1 MFRICITL
9 FFALLAPS
17 VLFAAAIREEEQ
29 NRRPAP
35 IYYSEYGAVG
45 DGVTD
50 DFQAII
56 DAHEAANITGAKVIA
71 DPGAVYYIG
80 GAVKTAVIK
89 TDTDWSGA
97 QFIIDDS
104 AVERSPNNRNVWL
117 QSWVFHVA
125 SALPS
130 TEITTIQSLEKNQ
143 KKLDISLP
151 YNSVLV
157 AVNTATKH
165 YIRLGA
171 NQNSGA
177 NQTDVFVVDR
187 NGNVDI
193 NTPIIWDFNRISS
206 ITAYPIDRTRL
217 TIKGGRF
224 TTIANRGTGSEDYMG
239 RGIRITRSN
248 TLIDGLYHIVT
259 EEGSSGAPYNGF
271 IRVERNT
278 NVTIQNSTLTGHRVY
293 RNPSNNA
300 QLGTYDI
307 SASFTNNLKVLNC
320 DQTNDINNSQ
330 WWGVFESDYSK
341 NILFDKVKFS
351 RFDAHRGVYNVT
363 ILNSELGWQRISII
377 GSGTL
382 TVENTKVNSVYFIYL
397 REDYGSTW
405 EGDIIIRNCIFSPTA
420 SQLNNAELIYAR
432 NDGRWNFG
440 YQCYMPRTITIDGLT
455 VEDANAQSS
464 YQGILLFGNFN
475 SSHTGSE
482 PFPYITTREVNITN
496 FSSRRDYRITNDYLR
511 NNLLIHNY

>member
-9 FFALLAPS
+9 FFALLVPS
-17 VLFAAAIREEEQ
+17 ALFAGALREEEH
-29 NRRPAP
+29 NKRLAP

-80 GAVKTAVIK
+80 GAVKTVVIK

-130 TEITTIQSLEKNQ
+130 MEITSIQSLEKNQ
-143 KKLDISLP
+143 RKLDISLP

-157 AVNTATKH
+157 AVNNATKQ
-165 YIRLGA
+165 YIRRGA
-171 NQNSGA
+171 DQNNGS
-177 NQTDVFVVDR
+177 NQTDIFIVDR
-187 NGNVDI
+187 DGNVDI
-193 NTPIIWDFNRISS
+193 NTPIIWDFNRITS

-224 TTIANRGTGSEDYMG
+224 TTIANKGTGSESYMN
-239 RGIRITRSN
+239 RGILITRSN

-259 EEGSSGAPYNGF
+259 EEGSTGAPYNGF
-271 IRVERNT
+271 IRFERNT
-278 NVTIQNSTLTGHRVY
+278 NVTIQNSTLSGRRYTGT
-293 RNPSNNA
+293 
-300 QLGTYDI
+300 GTYDI
-307 SASFTNNLKVLNC
+307 SANLTNNLKVLNC
-320 DQTNDINNSQ
+320 DQTNNINSSY
-330 WWGVFESDYSK
+330 WWGIFASNFSK
-341 NILFDKVKFS
+341 NIYFDNVKFS
-351 RFDAHRGVYNVT
+351 RFDAHQGVYNVT
-363 ILNSELGWQRISII
+363 ILNSELGWQRINII

-382 TVENTKVNSVYFIYL
+382 TVENTKVNSGYFIYL

-405 EGDIIIRNCIFSPTA
+405 EGDIIIRNCIFSPTT

-432 NDGRWNFG
+432 NDGQWNFG
-440 YQCYMPRTITIDGLT
+440 YPCYMPHTITIDGLT

-482 PFPYITTREVNITN
+482 PFPYTTTRDVYITN
-496 FSSRRDYRITNDYLR
+496 FISSKDYRITNSYLQR
-511 NNLLIHNY
+511 TLQVHNQ